1 MNNVPKRLV
10 ENVWLILIQRIAS
23 IALVP
28 LLLAAAA
35 SFISMRDS
43 VLALEREL
51 RAMDARTSALERT
64 VQDDRREAALRA
76 EQQTAIN
83 TARAVMDERQDGAI
97 RELTALINLR
107 VGVLETRLTDIA
119 TDLRRLYDMQ
129 TRQNNRSVP

>member
-1 MNNVPKRLV
+1 MNDVPKRLA
-10 ENVWLILIQRIAS
+10 ESVWLILIQRFAS

-28 LLLAAAA
+28 LMLAAAA

-51 RAMDARTSALERT
+51 RAMDARTAALERAI
-64 VQDDRREAALRA
+64 QDERREAALRA

-83 TARAVMDERQDGAI
+83 AARALVDERQDGAI
-97 RELTALINLR
+97 RELTTLVGLR
-107 VGVLETRLTDIA
+107 VGALETRLAEISA
-119 TDLRRLYDMQ
+119 DLRRLYDMQ

>member
-1 MNNVPKRLV
+1 MNDVPKRLA
-10 ENVWLILIQRIAS
+10 ESVWLILLQRFAS

-28 LLLAAAA
+28 LMLAAAA

-51 RAMDARTSALERT
+51 RAMDTRTAALERAI
-64 VQDDRREAALRA
+64 QDERRETALRA

-83 TARAVMDERQDGAI
+83 AARALVDERQDGAI
-97 RELTALINLR
+97 RELTTLVGLR
-107 VGVLETRLTDIA
+107 VGALETRLAEISA
-119 TDLRRLYDMQ
+119 DLRRLYDMQ

>member
-1 MNNVPKRLV
+1 MNDVPKRLA
-10 ENVWLILIQRIAS
+10 ESVWLILLQRFAS

-28 LLLAAAA
+28 LMLAAAA

-51 RAMDARTSALERT
+51 RAMDARTAALERAI
-64 VQDDRREAALRA
+64 QDERRETALRA

-83 TARAVMDERQDGAI
+83 AARALVDERQDGAI

-107 VGVLETRLTDIA
+107 VGVLETRLTDMA